1 MTFEKKLAIFYRLY
15 EKANNTIYGAIYA
28 ELKRIG
34 VGELHVGGMDRDK
47 MDRYTITISID
58 AVNVTYNDIPLDNLV
73 QVFNS
78 LPDNAG
84 LNAFQKALNTP
95 I

>member
-15 EKANNTIYGAIYA
+15 EKANNTIYDAIYA

-34 VGELHVGGMDRDK
+34 VGKLHVGGMDRDK
-47 MDRYTITISID
+47 MDRYTVTID
-58 AVNVTYNDIPLDNLV
+58 AVNVMYNDIPLDDLV
-73 QVFNS
+73 GVFNS

-84 LNAFQKALNTP
+84 LNAFQKAVNAH